1 MASWPALPEVRWT
14 AIGSLQRR
22 NRFPSRGSSNLG
34 VINIPAFVDLFLS
47 PWAAL
52 CSWMHFSDP
61 FVLSALREWSFWR
74 TVPYSPSFFCIC
86 PRVGFF
92 FFYLKGKVWVSAV
105 CGSRWNVSGR
115 HCWMQPL
122 IVCCSQNNFSL
133 NSGLLKPQAQVHPEA
148 CCRDLDFSRWVLTQ
162 SFPPAAQVQCAKLRL
177 WSDKS
182 WRKGVTDGWL
192 IMPLNSAIV
201 ITASLLLLF

>member
-1 MASWPALPEVRWT
+1 ML
-14 AIGSLQRR
+14 L
-22 NRFPSRGSSNLG
+22 N
-34 VINIPAFVDLFLS
+34 AFL
-47 PWAAL
+47 
-52 CSWMHFSDP
+52 
-61 FVLSALREWSFWR
+61 WSFC
-74 TVPYSPSFFCIC
+74 SLCFAGMKFLEDC
-86 PRVGFF
+86 PLQPLIPLYLLEGGLF

-133 NSGLLKPQAQVHPEA
+133 NSGLLKPQGQVHPEA

-182 WRKGVTDGWL
+182 WRKGVTDAWL